1 MKFMNV
7 IWAYAVYFAGNL
19 ILYRRDW
26 SELRARR
33 TVTFAGSGRVG
44 SKSVTDKFDRE
55 PRETKYIEPKGYI
68 EPRKYA
74 VLKREPIKPELSTVS
89 FDKAPLKPKSEKTKM
104 VVFKGSSRF

>member
-7 IWAYAVYFAGNL
+7 IWAYAVYFVGNL

-33 TVTFAGSGRVG
+33 KTVTFAGSGKVG
-44 SKSVTDKFDRE
+44 SKTDKFDRE
-55 PRETKYIEPKGYI
+55 GGKTKYIEPKGYI

-89 FDKAPLKPKSEKTKM
+89 FDKAPLKPKPEKTKM